1 MRRVVRRVVTSA
13 ALSMLVFMPAAAQE
27 AEKLDISAFAISMG
41 TVATGANQR
50 VQIRI
55 NKWSTAEERERLI
68 TVMLEK
74 GPNDLLK
81 ALQKESEKGRFSIPS
96 LSGPDPHNLRLGH
109 ELRYTWQ
116 NPLPDGGRRI
126 VVITD
131 RYIGFQEARNQPRSI
146 DYPFTLI
153 EMRVNKEGKGEG
165 KMAVATKI
173 TFDKKQKQVELE
185 NYSSEPVRLNALE
198 VKVRK

>member
-1 MRRVVRRVVTSA
+1 MRRVVRRVVASA

-27 AEKLDISAFAISMG
+27 PEKLDISAFAISMG

-55 NKWSTAEERERLI
+55 NKWSTPEERENLI
-68 TVMLEK
+68 AVMLEK

-81 ALQKESEKGRFSIPS
+81 ALQKESEKGRFSIPT
-96 LSGPDPHNLRLGH
+96 LRGPDPHNLRLGH

>member
-1 MRRVVRRVVTSA
+1 MTRVGRTIAVAAAA
-13 ALSMLVFMPAAAQE
+13 ALLATPGTAQND
-27 AEKLDISAFAISMG
+27 EKLDISAFAISMG
-41 TVATGANQR
+41 TVATGANER

-55 NKWSTAEERERLI
+55 NKWSTPEEREHLI

-74 GPNDLLK
+74 GPKELLR
-81 ALQKESEKGRFSIPS
+81 ALQKESDKGRFSIPG
-96 LSGPDPHNLRLGH
+96 LRGPDPHNLRLGH

-116 NPLPDGGRRI
+116 TKQADGSRRI

-131 RYIGFQEARNQPRSI
+131 RYIGFQEARNQPRSV

-173 TFDKKQKQVELE
+173 TFDKQKKQVELE

>member
-1 MRRVVRRVVTSA
+1 MRNVARIVAPIVA
-13 ALSMLVFMPAAAQE
+13 IGLSLSVPGIAQD

-55 NKWSTAEERERLI
+55 NRWSTPEEREHLI

-81 ALQKESEKGRFSIPS
+81 ALQKQPEKGRFSIPG
-96 LSGPDPHNLRLGH
+96 LRGPDPHNLRLGH

-116 NPLPDGGRRI
+116 SPLPEGGRRI

-131 RYIGFQEARNQPRSI
+131 RYIGFQEARNQPRSM

-173 TFDKKQKQVELE
+173 TFDKKEKRVELE

-198 VKVRK
+198 VKVRS